1 MVTSLIDG
9 FQNFRDRFFGKASSE
24 FGDLVSKGQ
33 KPKTMVVGCAD
44 SRVDPAILFNTRPGD
59 LFMVRNVANLV
70 PPYAPDAG
78 LHGVSAALEYGV
90 RDLMVENII
99 VLGHGLCGGVQAICS
114 HHRKLQENGGKPDAP
129 SREFIGNWIDVA
141 TPAMQNI
148 DFANWQDSFQ
158 HDAERASI
166 KNSIA
171 NLRGFPWIAE
181 AVKAGKLH
189 LHGWWFDMENGA
201 LWSLDE
207 GSGNFIQLVPDAA
220 ESKPTR

>member
-1 MVTSLIDG
+1 
-9 FQNFRDRFFGKASSE
+9 
-24 FGDLVSKGQ
+24 
-33 KPKTMVVGCAD
+33 
-44 SRVDPAILFNTRPGD
+44 
-59 LFMVRNVANLV
+59 
-70 PPYAPDAG
+70 
-78 LHGVSAALEYGV
+78 
-90 RDLMVENII
+90 
-99 VLGHGLCGGVQAICS
+99 
-114 HHRKLQENGGKPDAP
+114 
-129 SREFIGNWIDVA
+129 
-141 TPAMQNI
+141 MQNI